1 MPSLPLPKG
10 KPIDVPRTVHQALEL
25 HHQGRIAEA
34 EQLYATVLAVR
45 PDNIDA
51 LQMLGVI
58 KLARGELVT
67 ALRLV
72 AAAMQLRPKSPQ
84 ILLNYGLVL
93 NAMNRPEEALAS
105 FDEALKQFEGAAGPM
120 DKLASLY
127 PANRTY
133 QKESATV
140 LAWVGDAQRSRNIFV
155 DALQMSQQAAVT
167 KVSFV
172 RSDYG
177 SSLRDGA
184 AVLALAAESRPVPPI
199 IPELAGV
206 VAKEWQNK
214 TYTSTQEQTWMLL
227 AARALQN
234 GDDGLTLDVNG
245 ATHTGAYMAQ
255 MTGDALIG
263 HPLTV
268 TNTTRQPL
276 SAAVTTVAAPVTPLP
291 AGGDG
296 FTIERKY
303 YTLDGEEANITQA
316 QQNERYVVV
325 LHVTETND
333 WPSRILVTD
342 LLPAGFEIDNPSIV
356 NSAQLSNFDWLS
368 DVQPA
373 HVEFR
378 NDRFVAAFDQSSGSD
393 RDLSFAYVVRAVT
406 PGTYDHPAASV
417 EDMYRPQFSAR
428 TAMGRME
435 VLAAQQ

>member
-1 MPSLPLPKG
+1 M
-10 KPIDVPRTVHQALEL
+10 
-25 HHQGRIAEA
+25 
-34 EQLYATVLAVR
+34 
-45 PDNIDA
+45 
-51 LQMLGVI
+51 
-58 KLARGELVT
+58 
-67 ALRLV
+67 
-72 AAAMQLRPKSPQ
+72 
-84 ILLNYGLVL
+84 
-93 NAMNRPEEALAS
+93 
-105 FDEALKQFEGAAGPM
+105 
-120 DKLASLY
+120 
-127 PANRTY
+127 
-133 QKESATV
+133 
-140 LAWVGDAQRSRNIFV
+140 
-155 DALQMSQQAAVT
+155 
-167 KVSFV
+167 
-172 RSDYG
+172 
-177 SSLRDGA
+177 
-184 AVLALAAESRPVPPI
+184 
-199 IPELAGV
+199 
-206 VAKEWQNK
+206 
-214 TYTSTQEQTWMLL
+214 
-227 AARALQN
+227 
-234 GDDGLTLDVNG
+234 
-245 ATHTGAYMAQ
+245 
-255 MTGDALIG
+255 G

-378 NDRFVAAFDQSSGSD
+378 NDRFVAAFDQSSSSD

-417 EDMYRPQFSAR
+417 EDMYRPQLSAR